1 MTATI
6 EEKSVS
12 LNYESL
18 EKEWFSLVSKQ
29 EKAAFWEKMS
39 TLLSELDQTKI
50 NLFFEQLYQSAKDV
64 SDRLELAKK
73 RAELAGFK
81 NQAA

>member
-1 MTATI
+1 MTATT

-18 EKEWFSLVSKQ
+18 EKEWFALVTEQ
-29 EKAAFWEKMS
+29 QKAAFWEKMS
-39 TLLSELDQTKI
+39 TLFSELDQTKI

-64 SDRLELAKK
+64 SERLELAKK

-81 NQAA
+81 SQSA

>member
-12 LNYESL
+12 INYESL

-29 EKAAFWEKMS
+29 DKAAFWEKMS
-39 TLLSELDQTKI
+39 RLFSELDQTKI

-64 SDRLELAKK
+64 SERLELAKK

-81 NQAA
+81 SQSA

>member
-6 EEKSVS
+6 EKKAAV

-18 EKEWFSLVSKQ
+18 EKEWFSLVSEQQKTV
-29 EKAAFWEKMS
+29 FWEKIRALFS
-39 TLLSELDQTKI
+39 GLDRTEI
-50 NLFFEQLYQSAKDV
+50 YLFFEQLYRSADDV
-64 SDRLELAKK
+64 SARLELAKK

-81 NQAA
+81 SQAA